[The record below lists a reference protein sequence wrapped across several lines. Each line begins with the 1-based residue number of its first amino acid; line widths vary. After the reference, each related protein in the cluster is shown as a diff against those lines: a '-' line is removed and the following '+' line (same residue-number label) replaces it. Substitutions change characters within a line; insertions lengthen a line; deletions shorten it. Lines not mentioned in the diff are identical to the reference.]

1 MLEPNKDIIII
12 PDVHGRTFWKEATAR
27 FPEGEF
33 VFLGNYLD
41 PYYIDEILNHI
52 TSESALNNFR
62 EILAF
67 AKDNPGRV
75 TLLLGNH
82 DCEYLYGRNVCDCR
96 CDDDRY
102 DIIRKLF
109 RDNKDLFEMA
119 AEALLGKKHFVFVHA
134 GISIE
139 WMDRHV
145 EGWTP
150 DNLVGRL
157 NTLNREAL
165 SSERPE
171 DSPFAS
177 ALSERDRERSG
188 DLDYASPIWIDAETL
203 NRGYQLCD
211 IYQVVGHSAIR
222 YMEPVIT
229 SRVFYTD
236 CMKALRLDEDGVL
249 RNLDGKRCVNRDKN
263 PFAPMANGYDCHL
276 FGGDAFS
283 RPYCRTCGSHNIYIR
298 GGVMAD
304 HWYCRDCGID
314 EVI

>member
-27 FPEGEF
+27 FPEGQF
-33 VFLGNYLD
+33 VFLGDYLD

-109 RDNKDLFEMA
+109 RDNKNFFEMA
-119 AEALLGKKHFVFVHA
+119 AEARLGKKHFVFVHA

-249 RNLDGKRCVNRDKN
+249 RDLDGKRCVNRDKN

-276 FGGDAFS
+276 FGDDAFS
-283 RPYCRTCGSHNIYIR
+283 RPAVHTTSTSVAGSWPTTGTAGTAAKTR
-298 GGVMAD
+298 
-304 HWYCRDCGID
+304 
-314 EVI
+314 